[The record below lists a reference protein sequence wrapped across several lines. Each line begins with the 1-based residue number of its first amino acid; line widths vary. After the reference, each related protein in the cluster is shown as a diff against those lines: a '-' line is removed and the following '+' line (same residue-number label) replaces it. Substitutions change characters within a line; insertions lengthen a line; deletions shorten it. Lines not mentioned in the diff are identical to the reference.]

1 MDAKITPEQAIDV
14 IEYAIAILVHA
25 DCTARDIMNL
35 QHTIELIKALAQEAE
50 LGRAAVKAIGNKSP
64 YPCQYPLFIDGS
76 SICKMC
82 TWTDFCRLRAGKEAG
97 E

>member
-35 QHTIELIKALAQEAE
+35 QHTIELIKALAPEAE
-50 LGRAAVKAIGNKSP
+50 LGRAAVKAKQDKVLCAG
-64 YPCQYPLFIDGS
+64 CD
-76 SICKMC
+76 CKE
-82 TWTDFCRLRAGKEAG
+82 FCRVLNEHDRLQRKGAE
-97 E
+97 